1 MEAYTPT
8 RRARLLIDT
17 FDIAY
22 GPVPHREKLIEMIAT
37 ALSFEQLAATPY
49 TRDATRALGPLTSQ
63 QRAGGDK

>member
-8 RRARLLIDT
+8 RRARLLVDT

-22 GPVPHREKLIEMIAT
+22 GPIPQREKLIEMIAT

-49 TRDATRALGPLTSQ
+49 TRDTAPVTSENKN
-63 QRAGGDK
+63 G